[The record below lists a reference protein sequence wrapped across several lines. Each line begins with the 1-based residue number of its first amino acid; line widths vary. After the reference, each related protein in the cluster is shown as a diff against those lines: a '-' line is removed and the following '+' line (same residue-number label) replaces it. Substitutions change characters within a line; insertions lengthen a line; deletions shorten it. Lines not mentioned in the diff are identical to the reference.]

1 MEKNRYLGLMRTGT
15 KTDMSTCLSAPTGRA
30 SVVKRATIVVHSV
43 SHTSTYMKSHIPNIK
58 EIDTVL
64 DTYSQE
70 NILKALTHQ
79 RHGNDPWARVD
90 GGSIPITKHDW
101 SSGFLNN

>member
-15 KTDMSTCLSAPTGRA
+15 KTDMSTCLSARTGHA
-30 SVVKRATIVVHSV
+30 SVVKRATIVVHSM
-43 SHTSTYMKSHIPNIK
+43 SHTSIYMKSHIPNIK
-58 EIDTVL
+58 EIDTVVY
-64 DTYSQE
+64 TYSE
-70 NILKALTHQ
+70 EDILKALTHQ
-79 RHGNDPWARVD
+79 RHGNDPWTRVD

>member
-1 MEKNRYLGLMRTGT
+1 MVYIFAGRQDGCPMGPPCRHLIGCKSQVHTVATTLPNLYELYVMEKNRYLGLMRPGT

-58 EIDTVL
+58 
-64 DTYSQE
+64 
-70 NILKALTHQ
+70 
-79 RHGNDPWARVD
+79 
-90 GGSIPITKHDW
+90 
-101 SSGFLNN
+101 